1 MEKWYYDQLKA
12 YPKLLRNNVNLS
24 LKCES
29 TVAKRSAIAITSLN
43 VILIVNFWEGI
54 RISQSHMI

>member
-12 YPKLLRNNVNLS
+12 YPKLLLNNVNLS

-29 TVAKRSAIAITSLN
+29 TVAKRSAFAITSLN
-43 VILIVNFWEGI
+43 VILIVNF
-54 RISQSHMI
+54 

>member
-12 YPKLLRNNVNLS
+12 YPKLLLNNVNLS

-43 VILIVNFWEGI
+43 VILIVNF
-54 RISQSHMI
+54 